1 MKPAEI
7 FFRNFKNNNVFSLRY
22 CSGRVVV
29 KNIPKGNAVFGI
41 HDSVAIFVCPFFFV
55 AIYMHYEVILLPELV
70 REN

>member
-7 FFRNFKNNNVFSLRY
+7 FFRNFKNNNIFLLRY

-41 HDSVAIFVCPFFFV
+41 HDSVAILLSVLFSV
-55 AIYMHYEVILLPELV
+55 AIYKQYEVILLPELV
-70 REN
+70 QEN